1 MHILKRLHSYIQPN
15 DISSALTLSYNN
27 HGLRRSGEE
36 ISFTAR
42 PKIKSQLQIFK
53 FGQSIFYQP
62 TISDFFDLCL
72 HAVRGYNTQ
81 EVNVKGRSTQKLHS
95 ISYYTNKSI
104 RKLRSAF
111 VCSLIA
117 IIIVCHDNFFTT
129 DSENEKS
136 LLHICMK
143 ACTYCNLSPPT
154 HG

>member
-1 MHILKRLHSYIQPN
+1 M
-15 DISSALTLSYNN
+15 
-27 HGLRRSGEE
+27 HGLRTPGGE
-36 ISFTAR
+36 IAFTTR
-42 PKIKSQLQIFK
+42 LKIKSQSQIFRY
-53 FGQSIFYQP
+53 GRRIFCLPHRP

-72 HAVRGYNTQ
+72 HAVRGYKTQ